1 MAPMADPQAICAVE
15 VGLLRKKPCGSP
27 AVTQCSNCEQPLCA
41 VHALP
46 ELTETGKRSGKFLC
60 KECDAALKE
69 QAKSLAA
76 VAKSLE
82 VKKKAELDKSVM
94 AGMNTPAAKKPAAPA
109 PVAAAAPAAVGK
121 PAEPEQK
128 KEEKKDDFGAIEFT
142 PSKKEE

>member
-41 VHALP
+41 QHALP
-46 ELTETGKRSGKFLC
+46 ELTATGKRSGKFLC

-94 AGMNTPAAKKPAAPA
+94 AGMNAPAAKKPAAPV
-109 PVAAAAPAAVGK
+109 PAAAPAAAAK
-121 PAEPEQK
+121 PAQAEQK

-142 PSKKEE
+142 PGKKEE